1 VAGNRVAIIGLGI
14 MGRRMLANALLH
26 PRFEISGL
34 WDPSALSVAKARELM
49 PDAPVASDAA
59 AAMAGADV
67 VYLACPPGPRKA
79 HALAATAA
87 GQGVFMEK
95 PLGTDEAESRDLALR
110 LKAGPLGAVV
120 NFTQASSRG
129 FEELR
134 RAIDA
139 GETGEL
145 MGIDIVVTY
154 PAWPRAWQI
163 EADWLRL
170 RAEGGYTREVIS
182 HFLFLAGRFLGPLR
196 LCAAAPRH
204 PADPTLCELDM
215 LARLETADGRPVN
228 VLGTTGGKQPAC
240 SSGWRRID
248 LGWVAVLVRR
258 RHPVSRHVDRH
269 THCQQVTGRQAEHA
283 LERAAQVGRTREP
296 GCMGGFGQTA
306 AGSDRSHHG
315 GHAPPQTV
323 AAERQAQLRVEARPE
338 ARR

>member
-1 VAGNRVAIIGLGI
+1 MAGNRMAIIGLGI
-14 MGRRMLANALLH
+14 MGRRMLANALAH

-34 WDPSALSVAKARELM
+34 WDPSAVSVAKTRELM
-49 PDAPVASDAA
+49 PGAPIASDAA

-79 HALAATAA
+79 YALAAASA

-95 PLGTDEAESRDLALR
+95 PLGTDEAESRDLVARLR
-110 LKAGPLGAVV
+110 ADRRGAVV

-145 MGIDIVVTY
+145 VGIDVVVSY
-154 PAWPRAWQI
+154 PSWPRAWQMD
-163 EADWLRL
+163 ADWLRF

-196 LCAAAPRH
+196 LCAASPRY

-228 VLGTTGGKQPAC
+228 VLGTTGGRQPDRQEVTVKGSRA
-240 SSGWRRID
+240 SYQFREFYQLWRSD
-248 LGWVAVLVRR
+248 GGPWTEAVDWSNEDPRTSALQRQLTEVDQWLRGKPHRLATAEGALDVQLLVE
-258 RHPVSRHVDRH
+258 
-269 THCQQVTGRQAEHA
+269 GMLA
-283 LERAAQVGRTREP
+283 
-296 GCMGGFGQTA
+296 GQ
-306 AGSDRSHHG
+306 
-315 GHAPPQTV
+315 
-323 AAERQAQLRVEARPE
+323 
-338 ARR
+338 